1 MLKSN
6 LEVNISDEKTS
17 DYFSVHDTN
26 DDIVTS
32 ATPCS
37 SLSLASKSSVSILE
51 NLDSVQNKKSV
62 IILKKDNIRDLPMDS
77 SRFSTWK
84 TTELQFAHDYDYDV
98 DYYQRSSFN
107 DDDYCQMSS
116 FNALDLGCFRPSG
129 KERKDYRREILE
141 KIESFPKGRI

>member
-37 SLSLASKSSVSILE
+37 SLSLSHLSDFASKSSASIHE

-62 IILKKDNIRDLPMDS
+62 IILKKDNIRTLPMDS
-77 SRFSTWK
+77 LTSSTWK
-84 TTELQFAHDYDYDV
+84 TTRKFSIVVGTLQ
-98 DYYQRSSFN
+98 
-107 DDDYCQMSS
+107 C
-116 FNALDLGCFRPSG
+116 
-129 KERKDYRREILE
+129 
-141 KIESFPKGRI
+141 GRIELFKLVTLHS